1 MIPVAAFVTLEGG
14 FALGQGFVAEGLAA
28 SRQMTSTASQMT
40 IEQRKQAVGRLQTRL
55 VRSLALYAILLTS
68 AAAIVAS
75 IYSPGIDMAP
85 RRLIGMNAVGTAMGG
100 CIFTLVFL
108 LPALRWIGSRAEESR
123 ILPIWIFVGVSY
135 GIFTVFLIGASLP
148 FVFALQ
154 INILDFRSLGKLL
167 DDLIDAIF
175 RMPLSAFT
183 FGVFALYVGFIA
195 GILYSV
201 GAWVIDMLN
210 RMNYANSY
218 ADPWVEAIGDMLPP
232 TKRWASA
239 SAPWLSVV
247 GPWAVALLVGGAAL
261 LYAATGP
268 VEFLARFRLG

>member
-1 MIPVAAFVTLEGG
+1 
-14 FALGQGFVAEGLAA
+14 
-28 SRQMTSTASQMT
+28 MTITASQMT
-40 IEQRKQAVGRLQTRL
+40 IEQRKRAVGRLQTRL
-55 VRSLALYAILLTS
+55 VRSLVLYAMLLTA

-85 RRLIGMNAVGTAMGG
+85 RRLIGMNAVGTALGG
-100 CIFTLVFL
+100 CVFTLVFL
-108 LPALRWIGSRAEESR
+108 LPVLRWIGSRAEESR
-123 ILPIWIFVGVSY
+123 ILPIWIFVGISY

-148 FVFALQ
+148 FVFAFQ
-154 INILDFRSLGKLL
+154 INILDFRSIGKLI

-195 GILYSV
+195 GIFYGI

-218 ADPWVEAIGDMLPP
+218 ADPWVEVIGDMLPF
-232 TKRWASA
+232 TRKWASA
-239 SAPWLSVV
+239 AAPWLSVV
-247 GPWAVALLVGGAAL
+247 GPWAIALAIGGSVL
-261 LYAATGP
+261 LYASTGP
-268 VEFLARFRLG
+268 IEFLARFRLG

>member
-1 MIPVAAFVTLEGG
+1 
-14 FALGQGFVAEGLAA
+14 
-28 SRQMTSTASQMT
+28 MTTTASQMT

-55 VRSLALYAILLTS
+55 VRSLVLYAMLLTA

-85 RRLIGMNAVGTAMGG
+85 RRLIGMNAIGTALGG
-100 CIFTLVFL
+100 CVFTLVFL
-108 LPALRWIGSRAEESR
+108 LPVLRWIGSRAEESR
-123 ILPIWIFVGVSY
+123 ILPIWIFVGISY

-148 FVFALQ
+148 FVFAFQ
-154 INILDFRSLGKLL
+154 INILDFRSIGKLI

-195 GILYSV
+195 GIFY
-201 GAWVIDMLN
+201 GIGGWVIDMLN

-218 ADPWVEAIGDMLPP
+218 ADPWVEVIGDMLPF
-232 TKRWASA
+232 TRKWALA
-239 SAPWLSVV
+239 AAPWLSVV
-247 GPWAVALLVGGAAL
+247 GPWAIALAIGGSVL
-261 LYAATGP
+261 LYASTGP
-268 VEFLARFRLG
+268 IEFLARFRLG